1 MVIVFVLGFLALV
14 IGVVVAIPI
23 TQLSTAKLYLTF
35 LKFENSCETKE
46 DFSIDVNYEK

>member
-1 MVIVFVLGFLALV
+1 MVIIFVLGFLAFV

-35 LKFENSCETKE
+35 LNDENISDSKE
-46 DFSIDVNYEK
+46 DLSINVNYE